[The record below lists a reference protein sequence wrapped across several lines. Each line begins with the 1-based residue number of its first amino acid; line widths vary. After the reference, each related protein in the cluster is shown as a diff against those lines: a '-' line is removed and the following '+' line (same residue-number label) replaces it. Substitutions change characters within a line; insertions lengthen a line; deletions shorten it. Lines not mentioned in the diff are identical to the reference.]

1 MFKKIAVFF
10 GLFVLAAI
18 AIVYI
23 GTMGRSSATEICPA
37 TYISR
42 APLLTEVPTN
52 PQREEIYLNGVWDFI
67 PATGEAA
74 AQPPQQGWGK
84 IRVPGDWQKEN
95 DGLVPGVVERGNGNH
110 WQDFDG
116 QQLLKAWYRR
126 EITIPSDWQ
135 NKAILVNL
143 DRVSTDAQLYVN
155 GRDCGAVAWPY
166 GAVDI
171 SQLATPGETVTL
183 DILVA
188 AVADAKD
195 KLTVMSPNEIY
206 VSEGDNNL
214 DSKGL
219 IGEVRLLSYPKNAHI
234 SDVFVQPSVRQQ
246 QLNLEVEVAGVKQR
260 ENVAVTATLFNE
272 EGQVEQKFTTSS
284 RLKAQPTQTL
294 NLSWDWQNPRLWD
307 IGQPNLYTLRL
318 SLQGESI
325 EDDYDQSFGFREFWL
340 EGRKFYLNNTEIK
353 LRPTLHQDN
362 WQGWGVGVPEV
373 IDNTIE
379 GYLETGYN
387 IAQLWPWNYYER
399 GRWHFRDIFAER
411 AALKGFPI
419 IAPALDAVR
428 DGYTQNWNRP
438 EGKAAWESKLKE
450 QMRRDRN
457 DPAILMWANSPNF
470 FGHSDDQNPR
480 RIGIKD
486 FAGGLT
492 DIEND
497 RMAKLIPIGKDII
510 TTIKKYDPTR
520 PAMMHQGAAVGDV
533 YGLNSYL
540 NMIPLQEREEW
551 LSHWAENGEMPY
563 LVVEFGT
570 PLHASIMRGR
580 NGFGQVIHSEPL
592 MTEYS
597 AIYTGKEAYQLE
609 QNDYRHK
616 IPEYLQENQKYQN
629 WHNQPEIDFAPAFQK
644 VQDLFITNTW
654 RSWRTYGISGG
665 MIPWNRG
672 HGWQETQEGKKWVD
686 LADYAAGKRG
696 PFPEKTYQYFFDYL
710 SPTYYNLYPGA
721 KALIANNAPT
731 LAWIG
736 GSKAAFVEKDHNYLA
751 GDTLEKQAIL
761 INDSRNAQDYNLTW
775 QVEVNGN
782 IIASGEESGKIDV
795 SKRLFFP
802 ITAQLPQFSGKTDGE
817 VILNARI
824 GNTSH
829 QDNFAFRIFNPSPS
843 VTSVTVFDPIGKT
856 RQMLQQLGYEVKNF
870 NANTPKTDLVI
881 IGREVLSSNH
891 KLPFALETYLRDGG
905 RILIETQNPSWL
917 AENWGFRVAQAL
929 SRRVFPIDS
938 QHPVMEGLDA
948 MDLRDWRGESTLI
961 TAYPNSIQN
970 PTKRSDYG
978 TPWYGWHWGNRGT
991 VSSAVIEKPHFS
1003 AWQPLLETEFDLAYS
1018 PLLELNYGKGKAILN
1033 TLDIEDYARKDGAAQ
1048 QITHQIIN
1056 YAANSPL
1063 SPQAEKVVLWGDEA
1077 DAAFLD
1083 TLGVEFN
1090 RVNTLDNDADLMI
1103 IGSNTK
1109 PSDNELR
1116 NYLENGGKVFF
1127 LPRQEGNNPLGIQ
1140 IQSQSFSGSVQ
1151 IPTWPET
1158 QGISASDLHSRSDYN
1173 TRLITNGGEIAADGL
1188 FSRVSVGEGVAI
1200 FSQLN
1205 PVDLNADE
1213 QTYLRLTR
1221 WRQYHAI
1228 AQILANLGA
1237 SFQADTNSLKSAET
1251 IQYYHPDYRADF
1263 DLGDDPYRY
1272 YRW

>member
-1 MFKKIAVFF
+1 MLKKIAIFC

-18 AIVYI
+18 AIVYL
-23 GTMGRSSATEICPA
+23 GTIRQSAATAICP
-37 TYISR
+37 TVDISSR
-42 APLLTEVPTN
+42 PLLTQVPEN
-52 PQREEIYLNGVWDFI
+52 PLRTQEYLNGVWDFI
-67 PATGEAA
+67 PATT

-84 IRVPGDWQKEN
+84 IRVPGDWQQEGE
-95 DGLVPGVVERGNGNH
+95 GLVPGVIERGSSNS

-116 QQLLKAWYRR
+116 KQLLKAWYRR
-126 EITIPSDWQ
+126 EIAIPATWQ
-135 NKAILVNL
+135 NRAIVVNL
-143 DRVSTDAQLYVN
+143 DRVSTDAKLYVN
-155 GRDCGAVAWPY
+155 NRECGAIAWPY

-206 VSEGDNNL
+206 VDEGDNHL

-219 IGEVRLLSYPKNAHI
+219 IGEVRLLSYPQNAHI
-234 SDVFVQPSVRQQ
+234 SDVFVQPSVRQR
-246 QLNLEVEVAGVKQR
+246 QLNLEVEVAGVQQA
-260 ENVAVTATLFNE
+260 ENVAITATLFNE
-272 EGQVEQKFTTSS
+272 AGQVEKEFTTSS
-284 RLKAQPTQTL
+284 RLRAKPTQTL
-294 NLSWDWQNPRLWD
+294 EMSWDWQKPRLWD

-318 SLQGESI
+318 NVQGENI
-325 EDDYDQSFGFREFWL
+325 EDNYDQSFGFREFWV
-340 EGRKFYLNNTEIK
+340 EGRNFYLNNTEIK
-353 LRPTLHQDN
+353 LRPTLHEDN

-373 IDNTIE
+373 IDSAIE
-379 GYLETGYN
+379 GYLATGYN

-411 AALKGFPI
+411 AALKGFPV

-428 DGYTQNWNRP
+428 DGYTEKWNRR
-438 EGKAAWESKLKE
+438 EGKAVWEAKLQQ
-450 QMRRDRN
+450 QMRRDRGE
-457 DPAILMWANSPNF
+457 PAILMWANSPNF

-480 RIGIKD
+480 RIGIED
-486 FAGGLT
+486 FAGGLK

-510 TTIKKYDPTR
+510 ATIKKYDPTR

-533 YGLNSYL
+533 YALNSYL
-540 NMIPLQEREEW
+540 NLIPLQEREEW

-609 QNDYRHK
+609 KDDYRSK
-616 IPEYLQENQKYQN
+616 ISEYFQENQQYQN
-629 WHNQPEIDFAPAFQK
+629 WQLQPEVNFAPAFQK

-665 MIPWNRG
+665 MIPWNEA
-672 HGWQETQEGKKWVD
+672 HGWQATPEGKKWVN

-696 PFPEKTYQYFFDYL
+696 PFPAKTYRYFFDYL
-710 SPTYYNLYPGA
+710 SPTYYNLYPAA
-721 KALIANNAPT
+721 KALIANDSPT

-736 GSKAAFVEKDHNYLA
+736 GSKTAFVEKDHNYLA
-751 GDTLEKQAIL
+751 GDNLEKQAIL
-761 INDSRNAQDYNLTW
+761 INDTRSPQNYELTW
-775 QVEVNGN
+775 QVEVAGN
-782 IIASGEESGKIDV
+782 VIASGQESGTINI
-795 SKRLFFP
+795 SQRLFFP
-802 ITAQLPQFSGKTDGE
+802 ITTSLPQVSNKTDGK
-817 VILNARI
+817 VSLKARI
-824 GNTSH
+824 ANTSH
-829 QDNFAFRIFNPSPS
+829 QDNFAFRIFNSTPTLAS
-843 VTSVTVFDPIGKT
+843 VTLFDPVGKT
-856 RQMLQQLGYEVKNF
+856 HQMLQQLGYEINNF
-870 NANTPKTDLVI
+870 NSNTSQTDLVI

-891 KLPFALETYLRDGG
+891 KLPFELETYLRNGG
-905 RILIETQNPSWL
+905 RILIETQNRDWL
-917 AENWGFRVAQAL
+917 ETKWGFRVAQHL
-929 SRRVFPIDS
+929 SRRVFPVDS
-938 QHPVMEGLDA
+938 QHPIMQGLDA
-948 MDLRDWRGESTLI
+948 TDLRDWRGESTLI
-961 TAYPNSIQN
+961 SAYPNSIEN
-970 PTKRSDYG
+970 PTQRSDYG

-991 VSSAVIEKPHFS
+991 ISSAAIEKPHFS
-1003 AWQPLLETEFDLAYS
+1003 AWQPILETEFDLAYS

-1056 YAANSPL
+1056 YAANSPI
-1063 SPQAEKVVLWGDEA
+1063 SPSAAKVVLWGDET
-1077 DAAFLD
+1077 DAAFVD
-1083 TLGVEFN
+1083 TLGLN
-1090 RVNTLDNDADLMI
+1090 YKPGNNLDTNADLI
-1103 IGSNTK
+1103 LIGSKTK

-1127 LPRQEGNNPLGIQ
+1127 LPREAGNNPLGVQ
-1140 IQSQSFSGSVQ
+1140 IQPQTFSGSLK
-1151 IPTWPET
+1151 PPNWTET
-1158 QGISASDLHSRSDYN
+1158 KGISTSDLHPRSDYN
-1173 TRLITNGGEIAADGL
+1173 THLITNGGEIAADGL
-1188 FSRVSVGEGVAI
+1188 LSRVKIGEGVVI

-1205 PVDLNADE
+1205 PPELNAD
-1213 QTYLRLTR
+1213 QNTYLRLTR

-1237 SFQADTNSLKSAET
+1237 SFQADSNSLKSTED
-1251 IQYYHPDYRADF
+1251 IPYYHPDYRSDF
-1263 DLGDDPYRY
+1263 DLGDNPYRY